1 MKKLILIASALVI
14 SVTMFAGIKDNA
26 KANSAKEATRVE
38 MKKVEK
44 DGIAKQRQASID
56 VVNPYLVTN
65 VETFTCAP
73 YTDGINYIPECA
85 IISPYAKELEFSSYY
100 SSVRGNKLVNTWF
113 LDDEE
118 QASGRTFVEDIKIG
132 DISSP
137 LMKTESVSVDT
148 ITYNFIDFQ
157 YGAQAAKLI
166 TEGGY
171 GDASPYLMVAP
182 PYTMPLTKMLFYA
195 EDPAAVEDDPL
206 ARDFFWLGSGY
217 PGDGYKYGTKLV
229 DPFASDAEHT
239 KYIDTIF
246 VPYANSNG
254 TMYITEIR
262 VGIVSEK
269 ATGAEM
275 FPGEND
281 HVRVSLYPLDMEN
294 GAIDWENPIAQTTAN
309 ADNFDGKGNYG
320 YLHFVFT
327 EEDPVT
333 HAESEVPVI
342 VNGAFVVA
350 LDEFND
356 GTANFAIFGNYYN
369 PIDGET
375 FFVSNDSIFQLY
387 DKPSPNDGRTRYAS
401 EIMVVLEAFLPAF
414 DIQNHFNVAEAGAT
428 IELDVPSNV
437 WDEDMEIDADEWINV
452 EVVTDYEEVESNGQ
466 TYQNH
471 KFINH
476 VTITVDPTD
485 APRIGT
491 IEFDAVGKI
500 ITVTIDQSGAEG
512 IENVSFKND
521 NKMYNVLGVEVNED
535 YKGIVIRNGEKF
547 VR

>member
-229 DPFASDAEHT
+229 DPFVSDAEHT

>member
-229 DPFASDAEHT
+229 DPFVSDAEHT

-476 VTITVDPTD
+476 VTITVDPTE

>member
-73 YTDGINYIPECA
+73 YTNGINYIPEPA
-85 IISPYAKELEFSSYY
+85 IISPYAKQLEFSSYY

-148 ITYNFIDFQ
+148 NTYNFIDFQ
-157 YGAQAAKLI
+157 YGAQAAKMI

-195 EDPAAVEDDPL
+195 EDPAVGEDDPL
-206 ARDFFWLGSGY
+206 ARDFFFLGSGY

-281 HVRVSLYPLDMEN
+281 HVRVSLYPLNMEN

-387 DKPSPNDGRTRYAS
+387 DKPSADGRTRYAS

-414 DIQNHFNVAEAGAT
+414 DIQQHFNVAEAGAT

-452 EVVTDYEEVESNGQ
+452 EVVTDYEDDGQ
-466 TYQNH
+466 NQHH
-471 KFINH
+471 KYINH

-535 YKGIVIRNGEKF
+535 YKGIIIRNGEKF

>member
-26 KANSAKEATRVE
+26 KANSAKEVTRVE

-56 VVNPYLVTN
+56 VVNPYVTTD
-65 VETFTCAP
+65 VETFYCGS
-73 YTDGINYIPECA
+73 YSQGINSIPECA
-85 IISPYAKELEFSSYY
+85 IISPYAKQLEFSSYY
-100 SSVRGNKLVNTWF
+100 SSVRGNKLVNTWL
-113 LDDEE
+113 LDGVE

-148 ITYNFIDFQ
+148 ITYNFIDYQ
-157 YGAQAAKLI
+157 YGALASQTLADL
-166 TEGGY
+166 GY
-171 GDASPYLMVAP
+171 AGYDPYLMVAP
-182 PYTMPLTKMLFYA
+182 PYTMPLTKMAWYA
-195 EDPAAVEDDPL
+195 EDPAVLEDDQI

-229 DPFASDAEHT
+229 DPFVSDAEHT

-281 HVRVSLYPLDMEN
+281 HVRVSLYPLDMTN
-294 GAIDWENPIAQTTAN
+294 GKIDWENPIAQTTAN

-375 FFVSNDSIFQLY
+375 YFVSNDSIFELY
-387 DKPSPNDGRTRYAS
+387 DKPSADGRTRYAS

-414 DIQNHFNVAEAGAT
+414 DIQQHFNVAEAGAT

-437 WDEDMEIDADEWINV
+437 WDEDFEIDADEWINV

-466 TYQNH
+466 TYQSH
-471 KFINH
+471 KYINH
-476 VTITVDPTD
+476 VTITVEPTD

-521 NKMYNVLGVEVNED
+521 NKMYNVLGVEVDED

>member
-73 YTDGINYIPECA
+73 YTNGINYIPEPA

-148 ITYNFIDFQ
+148 NTYNFIDFQ
-157 YGAQAAKLI
+157 YGAQAAKMI

-195 EDPAAVEDDPL
+195 EDPAVGEDDPL
-206 ARDFFWLGSGY
+206 ARDFFFLGSGY

-281 HVRVSLYPLDMEN
+281 HVRVSLYPLNMEN

-387 DKPSPNDGRTRYAS
+387 DKPSADGRTRYAS

-414 DIQNHFNVAEAGAT
+414 DIQQHFNVAEAGAT

-452 EVVTDYEEVESNGQ
+452 EVVTDYEDDGQ
-466 TYQNH
+466 NQHH
-471 KFINH
+471 KYINH

-535 YKGIVIRNGEKF
+535 YKGIIIRNGEKF